1 MSAVSGRTVGS
12 RRPALFWLGLLAGF
26 GVILWLLSPI
36 LAPFVLGMA
45 MAYLVD
51 PLVGRLERLG
61 LSRATVS
68 GGIILAVFGSSALVL
83 ALLVPLLVEQVT
95 SLAAR
100 LPDLVARA
108 HQALVPLAS
117 ELMRRVGAP
126 SSGVPPAPTA
136 EVLQH
141 TASIA
146 GDLLKRFLARGLAL
160 VNLLS
165 LLCLTPLVAFYLLR
179 DWPKL
184 IAEVDGWLP
193 RQHAPRIRQE
203 LRKIDAV
210 LAGFARGSA
219 IVCAVLAAYYA
230 LALTAVGLE
239 FGLIIGLTAGA
250 VSFVPYLGVIFC
262 LVSSIGVALY
272 QFWPLWGRIALVA
285 GVCVSGQLLQDN
297 LLAPRL
303 IGHQVGLHPL
313 WVTFGVLAGGRLFGF
328 VGVLLAVPVCSVI
341 GVLLRSAMEAYR
353 QSPLYAGNDAG

>member
-1 MSAVSGRTVGS
+1 MSAGTARPVGS
-12 RRPALFWLGLLAGF
+12 RRPALFWLGILAGL
-26 GVILWLLSPI
+26 GMILWLLSSI

-68 GGIILAVFGSSALVL
+68 GGIIVAVFGSSALVL

-95 SLAAR
+95 GLAAR
-100 LPDLVARA
+100 LPDLVAWA
-108 HQALVPLAS
+108 HQALVPLANGV
-117 ELMRRVGAP
+117 MRRIGAP
-126 SSGVPPAPTA
+126 SSAAPLAPTA

-146 GDLLKRFLARGLAL
+146 GDLLRRFLARGLAL
-160 VNLLS
+160 MNLFS
-165 LLCLTPLVAFYLLR
+165 LLCLTPLVAFYMLR

-184 IAEVDGWLP
+184 VADVDGWLP
-193 RQHAPRIRQE
+193 RQHAARIRQE
-203 LRKIDAV
+203 VRKIDAV

-230 LALTAVGLE
+230 IALTAAGLE

-250 VSFVPYLGVIFC
+250 VSFVPYLGVVFC

-272 QFWPLWGRIALVA
+272 QFWPHWGRIALVA
-285 GVCVSGQLLQDN
+285 GLCLSGQLLQDQV
-297 LLAPRL
+297 LAPRL
-303 IGHQVGLHPL
+303 IGRQVGLHPL
-313 WVTFGVLAGGRLFGF
+313 WVMFGVLAGGRLFGF
-328 VGVLLAVPVCSVI
+328 VGVLLAVPVCAVI
-341 GVLLRSAMEAYR
+341 GVLVRSAMEAYR
-353 QSPLYAGNDAG
+353 QSPLYAGDAG